1 VKLYH
6 APRSSASFR
15 VRIALHL
22 KGVPFEN
29 ETIDLL
35 ADEQRRADFLALNPQ
50 GLVPVLEDAGVVI
63 PQSLAAIAYL
73 DERFPDPPLLP
84 PDASGRARVRQLALL
99 VACEIHPLQN
109 LGVLRALERD
119 LAADAATKH
128 AWARGVIERGLDAF
142 EQQLASGRPAG
153 PFCHGERPSLADL
166 CLVPQLYNARKF
178 HCDLERFPALRDI
191 EAACLAGAAF
201 QRAHPDAQRQVRFGS
216 KHRDRN
222 QRNPR

>member
-1 VKLYH
+1 MKLYH

-22 KGVPFEN
+22 KGIPFES

-35 ADEQRRADFLALNPQ
+35 ADEQHRAGFRALNPQ

-63 PQSLAAIAYL
+63 PQSLAAIEYL

-84 PDASGRARVRQLALL
+84 PDAAGRARVRQLALL

-119 LAADAATKH
+119 FGADEATKR
-128 AWARGVIERGLDAF
+128 AWARAVIERGLDAF

-178 HCDLERFPALRDI
+178 HCDLEPLPALRDI
-191 EAACLAGAAF
+191 EAACLECTAF
-201 QRAHPDAQRQVRFGS
+201 QRAQPEAPTHVGS
-216 KHRDRN
+216 HAPGTEER
-222 QRNPR
+222 